1 MVEFVAVVLCD
12 NSVTAAAAEHAAL
25 SLLGTLAPT
34 TTHMVRHESLS
45 ILVVDDSEFFATLV
59 AETLSEEHGMATTAV
74 TDPREA
80 VSIAAEGTV
89 DCIVS
94 DYQMPELTGLELY
107 DAIVDTTDVPFIL
120 VTSEGDET
128 VASRAI
134 RKGVDEYILKQDI
147 NEADALKLL
156 ANRID
161 NVVDRHRTHQ
171 KYERLVANAPD
182 EISQVRLDGTI
193 LAANETMARAFN
205 TTTDKLVGQQ
215 LSAILPKAVAENR
228 RTQGRR
234 AITAGSVVTFQDSI
248 GLRHFHN
255 IVVPLET
262 GSEEDSVQI
271 VTREITLQKHN
282 EEELRR
288 KKEELT
294 FINRIV
300 SHDIKNDVNVI
311 SGWAG
316 VLTDYTDPDAI
327 EMVERIRET
336 SDHIAEL
343 AQIAKDFVDS
353 IEGTTTV
360 DLEAIDLGAAVD
372 TEVSKLRSKHDD
384 VTITVADDIDAAIR
398 ANELLSSVIGN
409 LLTNAIRH
417 NETGGPEIEITA
429 DQTPTAIVLRIADN
443 GPGVPDSEKEAVF
456 EKGRKGAESPGS
468 GIGLYL
474 VSKLV
479 DQYNGEIWVE
489 DNEPTGAVFAVKL
502 QRYDPDLD

>member
-1 MVEFVAVVLCD
+1 
-12 NSVTAAAAEHAAL
+12 
-25 SLLGTLAPT
+25 
-34 TTHMVRHESLS
+34 MVRHESLS
-45 ILVVDDSEFFATLV
+45 ILVVDDSEFFANLV
-59 AETLSEEHGMATTAV
+59 AETLNEEHGMATTAI

-107 DAIVDTTDVPFIL
+107 DTIADTTDIPFIL

-161 NVVDRHRTHQ
+161 NVVDRHRTQQ

-205 TTTDKLVGQQ
+205 TTTDELVGQE
-215 LSAILPKAVAENR
+215 LSSILPEDVAENR
-228 RTQGRR
+228 RTQGQR
-234 AITAGSVVTFQDSI
+234 AITAGSVVTFQDNI

-316 VLTDYTDPDAI
+316 VLTDHTDPAAI
-327 EMVERIRET
+327 EMVERIKNT

-353 IEGTTTV
+353 IEGTT
-360 DLEAIDLGAAVD
+360 DINLEAIDLGDTVD
-372 TEVSKLRSKHDD
+372 TEVSKLRSKHD
-384 VTITVADDIDAAIR
+384 TVSIAVDDIDAVVR
-398 ANELLSSVIGN
+398 ANELLSSVIAN

-417 NETGGPEIEITA
+417 NDTGNTKIEITA
-429 DQTPTAIVLRIADN
+429 DRTATAIVVRIADN

-456 EKGRKGAESPGS
+456 EKGRKGADSPGS

-479 DQYNGEIWVE
+479 DQYNGRIWVE
-489 DNEPTGAVFAVKL
+489 DTEPTGAVFAVEL
-502 QRYDPDLD
+502 QRYDPDID

>member
-1 MVEFVAVVLCD
+1 MIHCVAVHGSGSERGPRVQFPPPALDVVCQLTV
-12 NSVTAAAAEHAAL
+12 SVCLINITDPSAR
-25 SLLGTLAPT
+25 SLTSADRLRRQ

-45 ILVVDDSEFFATLV
+45 ILVVDDSEFFANLV
-59 AETLSEEHGMATTAV
+59 AETLNEEHGMATTAI

-107 DAIVDTTDVPFIL
+107 DTIADTTDIPFIL

-161 NVVDRHRTHQ
+161 NVVDRHRTQQ

-205 TTTDKLVGQQ
+205 TTTDELVGQE
-215 LSAILPKAVAENR
+215 LSSILPEDVAENR
-228 RTQGRR
+228 RTQGQR
-234 AITAGSVVTFQDSI
+234 AITAGSVVTFQDNI

-288 KKEELT
+288 KKEDSPSSIGSSAT
-294 FINRIV
+294 
-300 SHDIKNDVNVI
+300 
-311 SGWAG
+311 
-316 VLTDYTDPDAI
+316 
-327 EMVERIRET
+327 T
-336 SDHIAEL
+336 S
-343 AQIAKDFVDS
+343 KTMS
-353 IEGTTTV
+353 T
-360 DLEAIDLGAAVD
+360 
-372 TEVSKLRSKHDD
+372 S
-384 VTITVADDIDAAIR
+384 
-398 ANELLSSVIGN
+398 
-409 LLTNAIRH
+409 
-417 NETGGPEIEITA
+417 
-429 DQTPTAIVLRIADN
+429 
-443 GPGVPDSEKEAVF
+443 
-456 EKGRKGAESPGS
+456 SPGGRASSPITPIRQPSRWSS
-468 GIGLYL
+468 G
-474 VSKLV
+474 SKTQAIISLNSHRSPRTSLI
-479 DQYNGEIWVE
+479 QSRGR
-489 DNEPTGAVFAVKL
+489 PTSTSKRSTLATL
-502 QRYDPDLD
+502 STPR

>member
-1 MVEFVAVVLCD
+1 M
-12 NSVTAAAAEHAAL
+12 
-25 SLLGTLAPT
+25 
-34 TTHMVRHESLS
+34 TTHMVEPESLS
-45 ILVVDDSEFFATLV
+45 ILVVDDSEFFANLV

-89 DCIVS
+89 DCLVS
-94 DYQMPELTGLELY
+94 DYQMPDLTGLELY
-107 DAIVDTTDVPFIL
+107 DAIVDKTDVPFIL

-147 NEADALKLL
+147 NEADALELL

-161 NVVDRHRTHQ
+161 NVVDRHRTQQ

-205 TTTDKLVGQQ
+205 TTTDELVGQQ
-215 LSAILPKAVAENR
+215 LSAILPEDVADNR
-228 RTQGRR
+228 RTQGQR

-255 IVVPLET
+255 IVVPLTT
-262 GSEEDSVQI
+262 GSEKDSVQI

-282 EEELRR
+282 EEQLRR

-300 SHDIKNDVNVI
+300 SHDIKNDVSVI

-316 VLTDYTDPDAI
+316 VLPEHTDPEAI
-327 EMVERIRET
+327 EMVDRIRNT

-353 IEGTTTV
+353 IEGTTDVALEAV
-360 DLEAIDLGAAVD
+360 DLGNTVD
-372 TEVSKLRSKHDD
+372 TEVSKLRSNHDD
-384 VTITVADDIDAAIR
+384 ATITVDDSDAVVR

-417 NETGGPEIEITA
+417 NDTDAPEIEITA
-429 DQTPTAIVLRIADN
+429 EQTATTVILRIADN

-489 DNEPTGAVFAVKL
+489 DNEPTGAVFAL
-502 QRYDPDLD
+502 ELPIYDPEMD

>member
-1 MVEFVAVVLCD
+1 
-12 NSVTAAAAEHAAL
+12 
-25 SLLGTLAPT
+25 
-34 TTHMVRHESLS
+34 
-45 ILVVDDSEFFATLV
+45 
-59 AETLSEEHGMATTAV
+59 MATTAV

-80 VSIAAEGTV
+80 VSIAAEGAV
-89 DCIVS
+89 DCLVS
-94 DYQMPELTGLELY
+94 DYQMPDLTGLELY
-107 DAIVDTTDVPFIL
+107 DAIIDKTDVPFIL

-147 NEADALKLL
+147 NEADALELL

-161 NVVDRHRTHQ
+161 NVVDRHRTQQ

-182 EISQVRLDGTI
+182 EISQIRLDGTI
-193 LAANETMARAFN
+193 LAANDTMARAFN
-205 TTTDKLVGQQ
+205 TTTDELVGQQ
-215 LSAILPKAVAENR
+215 LSSILPEDVADNR
-228 RTQGRR
+228 RTQGQR

-255 IVVPLET
+255 IVVPLTT

-282 EEELRR
+282 EEQLRR

-300 SHDIKNDVNVI
+300 SHDIKNDVSVI

-316 VLTDYTDPDAI
+316 VLPEHTEPEAI
-327 EMVERIRET
+327 EMVERIRNT

-353 IEGTTTV
+353 IEGTTDV
-360 DLEAIDLGAAVD
+360 DLEAIDLGETVD
-372 TEVSKLRSKHDD
+372 TEVSKLRSNHDD
-384 VTITVADDIDAAIR
+384 ATITVGDIDAVVR

-417 NETGGPEIEITA
+417 NDTGAPAIEITA
-429 DQTPTAIVLRIADN
+429 EQTATTVVIRIADN

-489 DNEPTGAVFAVKL
+489 DNEPTGAVFALEL
-502 QRYDPDLD
+502 QLSDPELD

>member
-1 MVEFVAVVLCD
+1 
-12 NSVTAAAAEHAAL
+12 
-25 SLLGTLAPT
+25 
-34 TTHMVRHESLS
+34 
-45 ILVVDDSEFFATLV
+45 
-59 AETLSEEHGMATTAV
+59 MATTAV

-80 VSIAAEGTV
+80 VSIAAEGAV
-89 DCIVS
+89 DCLVS
-94 DYQMPELTGLELY
+94 DYQMPDLTGLELY
-107 DAIVDTTDVPFIL
+107 DAIIDKTDVPFIL

-147 NEADALKLL
+147 NEADALELL

-161 NVVDRHRTHQ
+161 NVVDRHRTQQ

-182 EISQVRLDGTI
+182 EISQIRLDGTI
-193 LAANETMARAFN
+193 LAANDTMARAFN
-205 TTTDKLVGQQ
+205 TTTDELVGQQ
-215 LSAILPKAVAENR
+215 LSSILPEDVADNR
-228 RTQGRR
+228 RTQGQR

-255 IVVPLET
+255 IVVPLTT

-282 EEELRR
+282 EEQLRR

-300 SHDIKNDVNVI
+300 SHDIKNDVSVI

-316 VLTDYTDPDAI
+316 VLPEHTEPEAI
-327 EMVERIRET
+327 EMVERIRNT

-353 IEGTTTV
+353 IEGTTDV
-360 DLEAIDLGAAVD
+360 DLEAIDLGGIVD
-372 TEVSKLRSKHDD
+372 TEVSKLRSNHDD
-384 VTITVADDIDAAIR
+384 ATITVGDIDAVVR

-417 NETGGPEIEITA
+417 NDTGAPAIEITA
-429 DQTPTAIVLRIADN
+429 EQTAKTVVIRIADN

-489 DNEPTGAVFAVKL
+489 DNEPTGAVFALEL
-502 QRYDPDLD
+502 QLSDPELD

>member
-1 MVEFVAVVLCD
+1 M
-12 NSVTAAAAEHAAL
+12 
-25 SLLGTLAPT
+25 
-34 TTHMVRHESLS
+34 TTHMVEPESLS
-45 ILVVDDSEFFATLV
+45 ILVVDDSEFFANLV

-89 DCIVS
+89 DCLVS
-94 DYQMPELTGLELY
+94 DYQMPDLTGLELY
-107 DAIVDTTDVPFIL
+107 DAIVDKTDVPFIL

-147 NEADALKLL
+147 NEADALELL

-161 NVVDRHRTHQ
+161 NVVDRHRTQQ

-205 TTTDKLVGQQ
+205 TTTDELVGQQ
-215 LSAILPKAVAENR
+215 LSAILPEDVADNR
-228 RTQGRR
+228 RTQGQR

-255 IVVPLET
+255 IVVPLTT
-262 GSEEDSVQI
+262 GSEKDSVQI

-282 EEELRR
+282 EEQLRR

-300 SHDIKNDVNVI
+300 SHDIKNDVSVI
-311 SGWAG
+311 SGWAE
-316 VLTDYTDPDAI
+316 VLAEHTEADAT
-327 EMVERIRET
+327 EMVDRIKTT

-343 AQIAKDFVDS
+343 SGIAKDFVDS
-353 IEGTTTV
+353 IEGTTDV
-360 DLEAIDLGAAVD
+360 DLEAVALGEIVT

-384 VTITVADDIDAAIR
+384 ATITVADDIDTVVR
-398 ANELLSSVIGN
+398 ANELLSSVVGN
-409 LLTNAIRH
+409 LLTNAVRH
-417 NETGGPEIEITA
+417 NGAAAPEIEIT
-429 DQTPTAIVLRIADN
+429 TTTTATTTILRIADN
-443 GPGVPDSEKEAVF
+443 GPGIPDSEKEDIF
-456 EKGRKGAESPGS
+456 EKGRKGNDSPGS

-479 DQYNGEIWVE
+479 GQYNGEIWVE
-489 DNEPTGAVFAVKL
+489 DNEPTGAVFAVEL
-502 QRYDPDLD
+502 QISNPDLD

>member
-1 MVEFVAVVLCD
+1 MKIFAVAVL
-12 NSVTAAAAEHAAL
+12 VTTLLQQLTREYAGL
-25 SLLGTLAPT
+25 SPLSTLALT
-34 TTHMVRHESLS
+34 TTHMVEPESLS
-45 ILVVDDSEFFATLV
+45 ILVVDDSEFFANLV

-80 VSIAAEGTV
+80 VSIAAEGAI
-89 DCIVS
+89 DCLVS
-94 DYQMPELTGLELY
+94 DYQMPDLTGLELY
-107 DAIVDTTDVPFIL
+107 DAIVDKTDVPFIL

-147 NEADALKLL
+147 NEADALELL

-161 NVVDRHRTHQ
+161 NVVDRHRTQQ

-205 TTTDKLVGQQ
+205 TTTDELVGQQ
-215 LSAILPKAVAENR
+215 LSSILPEDVADNR
-228 RTQGRR
+228 RTQGQR

-255 IVVPLET
+255 IVVPLTT
-262 GSEEDSVQI
+262 GSEKDSVQI

-282 EEELRR
+282 EEQLRR

-300 SHDIKNDVNVI
+300 SHDIKNDVSVI

-316 VLTDYTDPDAI
+316 VLPEHTDPEAI
-327 EMVERIRET
+327 EMVERIRNT

-353 IEGTTTV
+353 IEGTTDV
-360 DLEAIDLGAAVD
+360 ALEAIDLGETVD

-384 VTITVADDIDAAIR
+384 VTITVGDDIAAVVR

-417 NETGGPEIEITA
+417 NDGAPAIDITA
-429 DQTPTAIVLRIADN
+429 EQTATTVVLRIADN

-479 DQYNGEIWVE
+479 DQYNGELWVE
-489 DNEPTGAVFAVKL
+489 DNEPTGAVFAVEL
-502 QRYDPDLD
+502 PIFDPDID

>member
-1 MVEFVAVVLCD
+1 M
-12 NSVTAAAAEHAAL
+12 
-25 SLLGTLAPT
+25 
-34 TTHMVRHESLS
+34 TTHMVEPESLS
-45 ILVVDDSEFFATLV
+45 ILVVDDSEFFANLV

-89 DCIVS
+89 DCLVS
-94 DYQMPELTGLELY
+94 DYQMPDLTGLELY
-107 DAIVDTTDVPFIL
+107 DAIVDKTDVPFIL

-147 NEADALKLL
+147 NEADALELL

-161 NVVDRHRTHQ
+161 NVVDRHRTQQ

-205 TTTDKLVGQQ
+205 TTTDELVGQQ
-215 LSAILPKAVAENR
+215 LSAILPEDVADNR
-228 RTQGRR
+228 RTQGQR

-255 IVVPLET
+255 IVVPLTT
-262 GSEEDSVQI
+262 GSEKDSVQI

-282 EEELRR
+282 EEQLRR

-300 SHDIKNDVNVI
+300 SHDIKNDVSVI

-316 VLTDYTDPDAI
+316 VLPEHTDPEAI
-327 EMVERIRET
+327 EMVDRIRNT

-353 IEGTTTV
+353 IEGTTDVALEAV
-360 DLEAIDLGAAVD
+360 DLGNTVD
-372 TEVSKLRSKHDD
+372 TEVSKLRSNHDD
-384 VTITVADDIDAAIR
+384 ATITVDDSDAVVR

-417 NETGGPEIEITA
+417 NDTEAPEIEITA
-429 DQTPTAIVLRIADN
+429 EQTATTVILRIADN

-489 DNEPTGAVFAVKL
+489 DNEPTGAVFAL
-502 QRYDPDLD
+502 ELPIYDPEMD

>member
-1 MVEFVAVVLCD
+1 
-12 NSVTAAAAEHAAL
+12 
-25 SLLGTLAPT
+25 
-34 TTHMVRHESLS
+34 MVRHESLS

-59 AETLSEEHGMATTAV
+59 AETLSDKHGMATTAV

-94 DYQMPELTGLELY
+94 DYQMPDLTGLELY
-107 DAIVDTTDVPFIL
+107 DAIVDKTDVPFIL

-161 NVVDRHRTHQ
+161 NVVDRHRTQQ
-171 KYERLVANAPD
+171 KYERLIANAPD

-205 TTTDKLVGQQ
+205 TTTDELVGQQ
-215 LSAILPKAVAENR
+215 LSSILPEDVAENR

-311 SGWAG
+311 FGWAS
-316 VLTDYTDPDAI
+316 LLPDHTDPAVI
-327 EMVERIRET
+327 EKVERIKET
-336 SDHIAEL
+336 SDHIGEL
-343 AQIAKDFVDS
+343 AQITKDFVDS

-360 DLEAIDLGAAVD
+360 DLTAIDLGATVD

-384 VTITVADDIDAAIR
+384 ITITVADEIDTVVR

-417 NETGGPEIEITA
+417 NDTELPEITITA
-429 DQTPTAIVLRIADN
+429 ERTATTIVLRVADN

-456 EKGRKGAESPGS
+456 EKGRKGAGSPGS

-479 DQYNGEIWVE
+479 DQYNSDIWVT
-489 DNEPTGAVFAVKL
+489 DNEPTGAVFAVEL
-502 QRYDPDLD
+502 PVEDQNPD

>member
-1 MVEFVAVVLCD
+1 
-12 NSVTAAAAEHAAL
+12 
-25 SLLGTLAPT
+25 
-34 TTHMVRHESLS
+34 MVRHESLS
-45 ILVVDDSEFFATLV
+45 ILVVDDSEFFANLI
-59 AETLSEEHGMATTAV
+59 AETLSEEHEMATTVV

-80 VSIAAEGTV
+80 VSLATEGTV

-94 DYQMPELTGLELY
+94 DYQMPNLTGLELY
-107 DAIVDTTDVPFIL
+107 DAITGEVDVPFIL

-161 NVVDRHRTHQ
+161 NVVDRHRTQQ

-205 TTTDKLVGQQ
+205 TTTAELTGQQ
-215 LSAILPKAVAENR
+215 LSAVLPDDVAENR
-228 RTQGRR
+228 RTQGHR

-255 IVVPLET
+255 IVVPLTT
-262 GSEEDSVQI
+262 GSKEESVQI

-316 VLTDYTDPDAI
+316 VLTDHTDPEAI
-327 EMVERIRET
+327 KMVERIKET
-336 SDHIAEL
+336 SDHIADL
-343 AQIAKDFVDS
+343 AGITKDFVDS
-353 IEGTTTV
+353 IEGTTEVELEAV
-360 DLEAIDLGAAVD
+360 DLGGIVD
-372 TEVSKLRSKHDD
+372 TEVSKLRSKYDD
-384 VTITVADDIDAAIR
+384 VIITVDGDIDRTVR
-398 ANELLSSVIGN
+398 ANELLSSVFGN

-417 NETGGPEIEITA
+417 NDTDAPEIEITA
-429 DQTPTAIVLRIADN
+429 EQTATTITLRIADN
-443 GPGVPDSEKEAVF
+443 GHGVPDGEKEAVF

-474 VSKLV
+474 VSNLI
-479 DQYNGEIWVE
+479 DQYNGEIWIE
-489 DNEPTGAVFAVKL
+489 DNEPTGAVFIVEL
-502 QRYDPDLD
+502 QIYDPDID

>member
-1 MVEFVAVVLCD
+1 
-12 NSVTAAAAEHAAL
+12 
-25 SLLGTLAPT
+25 
-34 TTHMVRHESLS
+34 MVRHESLS

-94 DYQMPELTGLELY
+94 DYQMPKLTGLELY
-107 DAIVDTTDVPFIL
+107 DSIVDTTDIPFIL
-120 VTSEGDET
+120 ITSEGDET

-161 NVVDRHRTHQ
+161 NVVDRHRTQQ
-171 KYERLVANAPD
+171 KYECLVANAPD

-205 TTTDKLVGQQ
+205 TTTDELVGQE
-215 LSAILPKAVAENR
+215 LSSILPEDVAENR
-228 RTQGRR
+228 RTQGQR

-262 GSEEDSVQI
+262 GSEENSVQI

-316 VLTDYTDPDAI
+316 VLTDHTDPTAI
-327 EMVERIRET
+327 EMVERIKNT

-353 IEGTTTV
+353 IEGTTDV
-360 DLEAIDLGAAVD
+360 DLEAIDLGDTVD
-372 TEVSKLRSKHDD
+372 TEVSKLRSKHDT
-384 VTITVADDIDAAIR
+384 VSITVDDIDAVVR
-398 ANELLSSVIGN
+398 ANELLSSVIAN
-409 LLTNAIRH
+409 VLTNAIRH
-417 NETGGPEIEITA
+417 NDTGNTEIEITA
-429 DQTPTAIVLRIADN
+429 DRTATAIVVRIADN

-456 EKGRKGAESPGS
+456 EKGRKGADSPGS

-479 DQYNGEIWVE
+479 DQYNGRIWVE
-489 DNEPTGAVFAVKL
+489 DTEPIGAVFAVEL
-502 QRYDPDLD
+502 QRYDPDID

>member
-1 MVEFVAVVLCD
+1 
-12 NSVTAAAAEHAAL
+12 
-25 SLLGTLAPT
+25 
-34 TTHMVRHESLS
+34 MVRHESLS
-45 ILVVDDSEFFATLV
+45 ILVVDDSEFFANLV
-59 AETLSEEHGMATTAV
+59 AETLNEEHGMATTAI
-74 TDPREA
+74 TDPRKA

-107 DAIVDTTDVPFIL
+107 DTIADTTDIPFIL

-161 NVVDRHRTHQ
+161 NVVDRHRTQQ

-205 TTTDKLVGQQ
+205 TTTDELVGQE
-215 LSAILPKAVAENR
+215 LSSILPEDVAENR
-228 RTQGRR
+228 RTQGQR
-234 AITAGSVVTFQDSI
+234 AITAGSVVTFQDNI

-316 VLTDYTDPDAI
+316 VLTDHTDPAAI
-327 EMVERIRET
+327 EMVERIKNT

-353 IEGTTTV
+353 IEGTTDV
-360 DLEAIDLGAAVD
+360 DLEAIDLGDTVD
-372 TEVSKLRSKHDD
+372 TEVSKLRSKHD
-384 VTITVADDIDAAIR
+384 TVSIAVDDIDAVVR
-398 ANELLSSVIGN
+398 ANELLSSVIAN

-417 NETGGPEIEITA
+417 NDTGNTEIEITA
-429 DQTPTAIVLRIADN
+429 DRTATAIVVRIADN

-456 EKGRKGAESPGS
+456 EKGRKGADSPGS

-479 DQYNGEIWVE
+479 DQYNGRIWVE
-489 DNEPTGAVFAVKL
+489 DTEPTGAVFVVEL
-502 QRYDPDLD
+502 QRYDPDID

>member
-1 MVEFVAVVLCD
+1 M
-12 NSVTAAAAEHAAL
+12 
-25 SLLGTLAPT
+25 
-34 TTHMVRHESLS
+34 TTHMVEPESLS
-45 ILVVDDSEFFATLV
+45 ILVVDDSEFFANLV

-89 DCIVS
+89 DCLVS
-94 DYQMPELTGLELY
+94 DYQMPDLTGLELY
-107 DAIVDTTDVPFIL
+107 DAIVDKTDVPFIL

-134 RKGVDEYILKQDI
+134 RAGVDEYILKQDI
-147 NEADALKLL
+147 NEADALELL

-161 NVVDRHRTHQ
+161 NVVDRHRTQQ

-205 TTTDKLVGQQ
+205 TTTDELVGQQ
-215 LSAILPKAVAENR
+215 LSAILPEDVADNR
-228 RTQGRR
+228 RTQGQR

-255 IVVPLET
+255 IVVPLTT
-262 GSEEDSVQI
+262 GSEKDSVQI

-282 EEELRR
+282 EEQLRR

-300 SHDIKNDVNVI
+300 SHDIKNDVSVI

-316 VLTDYTDPDAI
+316 VLPEHTDPEAI
-327 EMVERIRET
+327 EMVDRIRNT

-353 IEGTTTV
+353 IEGTTDVALEAV
-360 DLEAIDLGAAVD
+360 DLGNTVD
-372 TEVSKLRSKHDD
+372 TEVSKLRSNYDD
-384 VTITVADDIDAAIR
+384 ATITVDDSDAVVR

-417 NETGGPEIEITA
+417 NDTEAPEIEITA
-429 DQTPTAIVLRIADN
+429 EQTATTVVLRIADN

-489 DNEPTGAVFAVKL
+489 DNEPTGAVFAL
-502 QRYDPDLD
+502 ELPIYDPEMD